1 MAVGGVI
8 GLWIIAIIF
17 TIIYFVVLNF
27 SVEKTVECTSFMGQL
42 GMLFS
47 QDTAQKC
54 KMVGLM
60 VAFAP
65 LVYVGVKV
73 MWIVAIIATVIYG
86 IYAIILSLKNHQEEE
101 IDSDNLVR
109 CCSGCNH
116 DLTKEELENHHC
128 NNCGDTICTC
138 HCHLSNEVSC
148 EYCADWHRP

>member
-1 MAVGGVI
+1 MAGGWLI
-8 GLWIIAIIF
+8 GLWIVTIIF

-27 SVEKTVECTSFMGQL
+27 TVEKTAECASFMGQL

-54 KMVGLM
+54 KIVGM
-60 VAFAP
+60 MGAFAP
-65 LVYVGVKV
+65 FVFYGVKIL
-73 MWIVAIIATVIYG
+73 WIFTFVATVIYG
-86 IYAIILSLKNHQEEE
+86 IFAIILSLKNHQEEK

-109 CCSGCNH
+109 CCSDCNH

-128 NNCGDTICTC
+128 NNCGVTICTC
-138 HCHLSNEVSC
+138 HCHISNKDSC